1 MNSNNEERISSGAIA
16 ILGSGE
22 TSPNLVPVHMEM
34 ISRLQ
39 KITNPLIINS
49 PFGFQENADVISDK
63 LKEFFKSSLNL
74 DTHILS
80 YRKPDEFNTVDYFKS
95 LDEINKSNFI
105 FSGPGSPSY
114 AIKVWKNTGFPMSF
128 KKLLQNDGSIVFS
141 SAAATTLGEYTLPVY
156 EIYKV
161 GEDPY
166 WIEGLD
172 ILGAFG
178 IKATVI
184 PHFNNKEGGNHDTRF
199 CYIGESRFDTLRNK
213 INSNIIGIDEH
224 TGVVVDGKTNTA
236 EVFGIGMVTLISGE
250 DKEEYIAGETISF
263 DKFRVSK
270 KNKIIPIKKSK
281 QNYKQ
286 ETNIDKVSKLILA
299 DDLSQGSINK
309 VLSKI
314 KTNLEELE
322 DKTKM
327 IDPLINLI
335 MEIRKSLRED
345 QRFELSDYIRD
356 ELEKL
361 DIEIN
366 DSDNNADWRFKA

>member
-22 TSPNLVPVHMEM
+22 TSPNLVPVHREM

>member
-1 MNSNNEERISSGAIA
+1 MNRNNEERISSGAIA

-22 TSPNLVPVHMEM
+22 TSPNLVSVHREM

-49 PFGFQENADVISDK
+49 PFGFQENADILSDK

-74 DTHILS
+74 DTNILS
-80 YRKPDEFNTVDYFKS
+80 YRKPNEFNTVDYFKS
-95 LDEINKSNFI
+95 LDKINKSNFI

-114 AIKVWKNTGFPMSF
+114 AIKIWKNTGFPLSF

-161 GEDPY
+161 GEEPY

-250 DKEEYIAGETISF
+250 YKEEYVAGETISF

-270 KNKIIPIKKSK
+270 NNKIIPIKKSK

-335 MEIRKSLRED
+335 MEIRKSLRKE